1 MNAAAKYADTKSDA
15 VARRAARLA
24 AVQAL
29 YQMELTGA
37 DAETVA
43 DEFIAHRFDNE
54 AEVAPVGAPDQE
66 FFGSVMRGVPH
77 HQVEIDR
84 AIARCLSDD
93 WKLER
98 IDSIL
103 RAIMRAAAFELIA
116 RPDVPARVVIDEYV
130 EIAHAFFAGQEPGFV
145 NAALDRL
152 ARIKRA
158 PEFGETPPSGEIEF

>member
-1 MNAAAKYADTKSDA
+1 MKTTAKRNDDKTHAA
-15 VARRAARLA
+15 ARRAARLA

-29 YQMELTGA
+29 YQMELTGT

-43 DEFIAHRFDNE
+43 DEFISHRFGSE
-54 AEVAPVGAPDQE
+54 AEIAPGGEPDKE
-66 FFGSVMRGVPH
+66 FFGTIMRGVPQ

-84 AIARCLSDD
+84 AIAHCLSAD

-103 RAIMRAAAFELIA
+103 RAIMRAGAFELVA
-116 RPDVPARVVIDEYV
+116 RRDVPARVVIDEYV
-130 EIAHAFFAGQEPGFV
+130 EIAHAFFTGQEPGFV

-158 PEFGETPPSGEIEF
+158 PEFGESPPDGELDF